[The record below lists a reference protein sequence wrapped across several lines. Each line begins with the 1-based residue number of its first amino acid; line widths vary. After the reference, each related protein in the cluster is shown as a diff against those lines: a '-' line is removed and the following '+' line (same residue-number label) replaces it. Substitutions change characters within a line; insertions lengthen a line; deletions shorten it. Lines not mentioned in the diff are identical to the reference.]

1 MKPKNTLIRQNSS
14 EQSSKDFLSRIDMK
28 KISLNKAL
36 CIILV
41 LCFLDLT
48 ITYFALQRQ
57 MQKYPDSW
65 REKELSFT
73 VGPLLRYT
81 DLPVAQS
88 LVIGMFIN
96 SAIYIV
102 ILRMTRSEFVYG
114 ILFGGIML
122 AVLSNARI
130 AWMT

>member
-1 MKPKNTLIRQNSS
+1 MKPKNTLIRQN
-14 EQSSKDFLSRIDMK
+14 
-28 KISLNKAL
+28 ISLNKAL

-41 LCFLDLT
+41 LCFLDLSV
-48 ITYFALQRQ
+48 TYFALQRQ
-57 MQKYPDSW
+57 MQKYPDNW

-73 VGPLLRYT
+73 VGPLLRYSN
-81 DLPVAQS
+81 LPVIQS
-88 LVIGMFIN
+88 LAIGMLIN
-96 SAIYIV
+96 SSIYII
-102 ILRMTRSEFVYG
+102 ILKMTRSEFVYG

>member
-1 MKPKNTLIRQNSS
+1 
-14 EQSSKDFLSRIDMK
+14 
-28 KISLNKAL
+28 
-36 CIILV
+36 
-41 LCFLDLT
+41 
-48 ITYFALQRQ
+48 